1 MPNPEGIQTKTM
13 DDTNVA
19 TQTVID
25 VPNVPQEPPVVA
37 PEGDAPVEHPGP
49 VTPTVEGSIGTPDII
64 PVKHTRFMP
73 IVGEFVRVNKEDPQA
88 LFTVV
93 SFEDKGA
100 RTKLAVLSDGRK
112 IAVSNLLPPM
122 KREPKVELTLIEI
135 AEQAGAD
142 ADATPNRRTHSAAA
156 VAYLRAAAPLMTEP
170 KTPSV
175 LPADTV
181 FTKFLRF
188 FGIAM
193 TPTVQ
198 RDPDELLKAELIAK
212 ALYHANCAE

>member
-1 MPNPEGIQTKTM
+1 MGLMQKGSTMLNPEGIQTSIS
-13 DDTNVA
+13 DVA
-19 TQTVID
+19 PD
-25 VPNVPQEPPVVA
+25 VPQEPPVGGIVA
-37 PEGDAPVEHPGP
+37 PSTVTVGEQPSDDAL
-49 VTPTVEGSIGTPDII
+49 VTPP
-64 PVKHTRFMP
+64 KHTRYCP
-73 IVGEFVRVNKEDPQA
+73 NILDLVRVNKENPQA